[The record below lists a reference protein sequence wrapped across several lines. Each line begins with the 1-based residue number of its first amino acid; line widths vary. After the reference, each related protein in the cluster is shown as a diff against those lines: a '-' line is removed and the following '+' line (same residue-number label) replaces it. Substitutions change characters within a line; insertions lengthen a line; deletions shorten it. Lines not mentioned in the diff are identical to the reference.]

1 MSLEFLEILE
11 TRVREA
17 ADRLEE
23 LVEENAALKKEIEK
37 LERDK
42 LAAASGGKSEKAAE
56 KAAEKVEKAWARERD
71 ELRARVQ
78 SLVERLSSLL
88 GEEAPQS

>member
-23 LVEENAALKKEIEK
+23 LAEENAALKKEIEK

-42 LAAASGGKSEKAAE
+42 LAAGAAKPDKS
-56 KAAEKVEKAWARERD
+56 AEKVEKAWAKERD
-71 ELRARVQ
+71 ELRKRVE
-78 SLVERLSSLL
+78 SLVERLAQLLDASSPP
-88 GEEAPQS
+88 A